1 MLICWNRVK
10 RLTMW
15 VNLDK
20 PRMMSEFWKR
30 RVDPYETQSG
40 HSATMPLPMPMD
52 DDYPALHTG
61 RGSVL
66 KSVLVW
72 TAAALGVVVLLGA
85 ILVLPGLVF

>member
-1 MLICWNRVK
+1 
-10 RLTMW
+10 MW

-30 RVDPYETQSG
+30 RVDPYETQG
-40 HSATMPLPMPMD
+40 GRSATMPLPMAMD

-66 KSVLVW
+66 KSLLW
-72 TAAALGVVVLLGA
+72 TAAALGAIVLLAA